1 MIALN
6 GMKLGA
12 ATAATQIEGGDAN
25 NSWSDW
31 AEQGKV
37 KDGSSPVRACG
48 HWERVE
54 EDADLMAELG
64 IREYRLGLEWSRIE
78 PKRGIFDPEAMEHYR
93 REIISLLDRGITP
106 LVTLHHFTNP
116 LWFERAGAFESP
128 DCAVVFR
135 DYVSYVIRN
144 IGDLVSD
151 YITINEPNV
160 YAVNGYV
167 FGEWPPGKKDVKLA
181 MRVMKNLT
189 LCHYAA
195 YDEIHTVRR
204 ELGARGTTRVGIAQ
218 HLRVFDPLRRFN
230 PVDRIA
236 ARIYTYLFQSALTDS
251 MCFGRLSLPLGLGA
265 PVKRGRYYEF
275 IGINYY
281 SRFAVK
287 GASLTTFPDR
297 PLNDLGWEIYP
308 EGLTRLLKKF
318 ARRYRAPIFITEN
331 GTCDR
336 EDAFRARYIRDHL
349 AAIAASG
356 VSVEKY
362 YHWTFMDNFEWA
374 EGETA
379 PFGLVK
385 CEFGT
390 GERTVRASGR
400 FYAAIIREGAV
411 TDALQ
416 KEFVGDII

>member
-6 GMKLGA
+6 GMKLGV
-12 ATAATQIEGGDAN
+12 ATAATQIEGGDEN
-25 NSWSDW
+25 NSWADW
-31 AEQGKV
+31 ARRGGI

-54 EDADLMAELG
+54 EDASLMAELG

-116 LWFERAGAFESP
+116 LWFENAGAFESEG
-128 DCAVVFR
+128 CVVPFR
-135 DYVSYVIRN
+135 EYVNYVLN
-144 IGDLVSD
+144 SIGDLVSD

-160 YAVNGYV
+160 YAANGYL
-167 FGEWPPGKKDVKLA
+167 FGEWPPGKKDARLA
-181 MRVMKNLT
+181 LRVMKNMA

-195 YDEIHTVRR
+195 YDEIHTVRQ
-204 ELGARGTTRVGIAQ
+204 ELGAAGKTRVGVAQ
-218 HLRVFDPLRRFN
+218 HMRVFDPLRRFN

-236 ARIYTYLFQSALTDS
+236 ARIYERVFQTALTDS
-251 MCFGRLSLPLGLGA
+251 MSFGRLRLPLGLGV
-265 PVKRGRYYEF
+265 PVKRKRYYEF

-287 GASLTTFPDR
+287 GTKLVNFPGR
-297 PLNDLGWEIYP
+297 PENDLGWEIYP
-308 EGLTRLLKKF
+308 EGLTRLIRKC
-318 ARRYRAPIFITEN
+318 ARRYKAPVFITEN

-336 EDAFRARYIRDHL
+336 ADAFRARYIRDHL
-349 AAIAASG
+349 AAAAASG
-356 VSVEKY
+356 ANVEKY
-362 YHWTFMDNFEWA
+362 FYWTFTDNFEWA

-379 PFGLVK
+379 PFGLVR
-385 CEFGT
+385 CEFKT

-400 FYAAIIREGAV
+400 FYAGIIRENAV

-416 KEFVGDII
+416 KEFVGDVK